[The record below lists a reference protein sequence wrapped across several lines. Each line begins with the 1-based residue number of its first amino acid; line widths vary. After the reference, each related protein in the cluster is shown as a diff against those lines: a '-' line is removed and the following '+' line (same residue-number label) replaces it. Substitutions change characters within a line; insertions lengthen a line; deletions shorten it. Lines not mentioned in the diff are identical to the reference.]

1 MLRSQYQS
9 TQCLSTVYPWVRLR
23 RNSVFPLL
31 EYDSAVTP
39 FYPVSAEENCLDSK
53 RCHWPLFHRRNT
65 TPYHYSNEQINN
77 WCVYLIA
84 VHPPFVTLCRRCLNF
99 HFKLRFPFLVAE
111 TRFSASSVLEASIAY
126 PLFISL
132 SVSLFICLS
141 VYPWEPYP
149 FVYLF
154 ICFPVYLFIP
164 GSRIRYPVRS
174 PYPPICMPCAPTPMS
189 VDGTMIFYC
198 ETYDLVNITHAR
210 WRVYQH

>member
-53 RCHWPLFHRRNT
+53 RCHWPLFHRRNM

-99 HFKLRFPFLVAE
+99 HFKLCFPFLVAE

-126 PLFISL
+126 PLFI
-132 SVSLFICLS
+132 CLS
-141 VYPWEPYP
+141 VYLFIPGSRIR
-149 FVYLF
+149 LF
-154 ICFPVYLFIP
+154 ICFPVYLFICL
-164 GSRIRYPVRS
+164 SRGAVSVCLSVYLFPCLSVYCWE
-174 PYPPICMPCAPTPMS
+174 PYPLSGP
-189 VDGTMIFYC
+189 
-198 ETYDLVNITHAR
+198 
-210 WRVYQH
+210 

>member
-126 PLFISL
+126 PLFICL

-154 ICFPVYLFIP
+154 ICLSVSLFICL
-164 GSRIRYPVRS
+164 SVYPWE
-174 PYPPICMPCAPTPMS
+174 PYPLSGP
-189 VDGTMIFYC
+189 
-198 ETYDLVNITHAR
+198 
-210 WRVYQH
+210 